1 MAKHT
6 LAVLVENSSGV
17 LARVASLF
25 ARRAFNIDSLSVGPT
40 EDPTISRMTIVVNVE
55 GHALE
60 QVIRQLDKLINV
72 IHVSEIKPAKSTQ
85 EELVLVKVKN
95 NPRVES
101 IASKFGAKIVDS
113 SEDALII
120 ESTNSPALNEELLD
134 SLKQFGVIEFVQSGV
149 VALSH
154 GAAALADQTLDIQ
167 SVSTDRQADY
177 QN

>member
-6 LAVLVENSSGV
+6 LAVLVDNSSGV

-25 ARRAFNIDSLSVGPT
+25 ARRAFNIDSLAVGPT

-72 IHVSEIKPAKSTQ
+72 IHVSEIKPVKSTQ
-85 EELVLVKVKN
+85 AELVLVKVKT
-95 NPRVES
+95 NPRIES
-101 IASKFGAKIVDS
+101 IISKFGAKIVDQS
-113 SEDALII
+113 DNAVII
-120 ESTNSPALNEELLD
+120 ESTNSVSLNEELLA
-134 SLKQFGVIEFVQSGV
+134 SLKEFGVIEFVQSGV

-154 GAAALADQTLDIQ
+154 GNESLADQTLDIQ
-167 SVSTDRQADY
+167 SISTDRQADY

>member
-6 LAVLVENSSGV
+6 LAVLVDNSSGV

-25 ARRAFNIDSLSVGPT
+25 ARRAFNIDSLAVGPT
-40 EDPTISRMTIVVNVE
+40 EDPAISRMTIVVNVE

-72 IHVSEIKPAKSTQ
+72 IHVSEIKPTKSTQ
-85 EELVLVKVKN
+85 EELILVKVKE
-95 NPRVES
+95 NPRIDS
-101 IASKFGAKIVDS
+101 ILTKFGAKVVDNT
-113 SEDALII
+113 EGAVII
-120 ESTNSPALNEELLD
+120 EATNTVALNEELLS
-134 SLKQFGVIEFVQSGV
+134 SLKQFGIIEFVQSGV
-149 VALSH
+149 VALAH
-154 GAAALADQTLDIQ
+154 GSDSLANQTLDIQ

>member
-25 ARRAFNIDSLSVGPT
+25 ARRAFNIDSLAVGPT

-72 IHVSEIKPAKSTQ
+72 IHVTEIKPAKSTQ
-85 EELVLVKVKN
+85 EELILVKVKQ
-95 NPRVES
+95 NPRIES
-101 IASKFGAKIVDS
+101 VISKFSAKVVDS
-113 SEDALII
+113 TDNAVII
-120 ESTNSPALNEELLD
+120 ESTNTVSLNEELLAA
-134 SLKQFGVIEFVQSGV
+134 LKEFGVIEFVQSGV
-149 VALSH
+149 VALAH
-154 GAAALADQTLDIQ
+154 GAEALADQTLDIQ
-167 SVSTDRQADY
+167 SISTDRPADY

>member
-6 LAVLVENSSGV
+6 LAVLVDNSSGV

-25 ARRAFNIDSLSVGPT
+25 ARRAFNIDSLAVGPT

-72 IHVSEIKPAKSTQ
+72 IHVSEIKPTKSTQ
-85 EELVLVKVKN
+85 EELILVKVKES
-95 NPRVES
+95 PRIES
-101 IASKFGAKIVDS
+101 IVTKFGAKIVDS
-113 SEDALII
+113 SDGAMII
-120 ESTNSPALNEELLD
+120 TATNTVALNEELLA
-134 SLKQFGVIEFVQSGV
+134 SLKEFGIIEFVQSGV
-149 VALSH
+149 VALAH
-154 GAAALADQTLDIQ
+154 GSSSLADQTLDIQ

>member
-6 LAVLVENSSGV
+6 LAVLVDNSSGV

-25 ARRAFNIDSLSVGPT
+25 ARRAFNIDSLAVGPT
-40 EDPTISRMTIVVNVE
+40 EDPAISRMTIVVNVE

-72 IHVSEIKPAKSTQ
+72 IHVSEIKPTKSTQ
-85 EELVLVKVKN
+85 EELILVKVKE
-95 NPRVES
+95 NPRIDS
-101 IASKFGAKIVDS
+101 IISKFNAKVVDNSDGAV
-113 SEDALII
+113 II
-120 ESTNSPALNEELLD
+120 ESTNTVALNEELLS
-134 SLKQFGVIEFVQSGV
+134 SLKEFGVIEFVQSGV

-154 GAAALADQTLDIQ
+154 GSDSLANQTLDIQ

>member
-6 LAVLVENSSGV
+6 LAVLVDNSSGV

-25 ARRAFNIDSLSVGPT
+25 ARRAFNIDSLAVGPT
-40 EDPTISRMTIVVNVE
+40 EDPSISRMTIVVNVE

-85 EELVLVKVKN
+85 EELVLVKVKH
-95 NPRVES
+95 NPRIDS
-101 IASKFGAKIVDS
+101 IISKFGAKIVDN
-113 SEDALII
+113 SENVLII
-120 ESTNSPALNEELLD
+120 ESTNSVSLNEELLA
-134 SLKQFGVIEFVQSGV
+134 SLKEFGVIEFVQSGV

-154 GAAALADQTLDIQ
+154 GSAALADQTLDIQ
-167 SVSTDRQADY
+167 SISTDRQADY

>member
-25 ARRAFNIDSLSVGPT
+25 ARRAFNIDSLAVGPT

-72 IHVSEIKPAKSTQ
+72 IHVSEIKPTKSTQ
-85 EELVLVKVKN
+85 EELILVKVKE
-95 NPRVES
+95 NPRVDS
-101 IASKFGAKIVDS
+101 ILTKFGAKVVDKT
-113 SEDALII
+113 DGALII
-120 ESTNSPALNEELLD
+120 TSTNTVVLNEELLA
-134 SLKQFGVIEFVQSGV
+134 SLKEFGIIEFVQSGV
-149 VALSH
+149 VALAH
-154 GAAALADQTLDIQ
+154 GSASLADQTLDIQ

>member
-25 ARRAFNIDSLSVGPT
+25 ARRAFNIDSLAVGPT

-72 IHVSEIKPAKSTQ
+72 IHVSEIKPTKSTQ
-85 EELVLVKVKN
+85 EELILVKIKE
-95 NPRVES
+95 NPRVNS
-101 IASKFGAKIVDS
+101 IISKFGAKVVENSDGVMIVT
-113 SEDALII
+113 
-120 ESTNSPALNEELLD
+120 STNSVVLNEELLA
-134 SLKQFGVIEFVQSGV
+134 SLKEFGIIEFVQSGV

-154 GAAALADQTLDIQ
+154 GSASLADQTLDIQ